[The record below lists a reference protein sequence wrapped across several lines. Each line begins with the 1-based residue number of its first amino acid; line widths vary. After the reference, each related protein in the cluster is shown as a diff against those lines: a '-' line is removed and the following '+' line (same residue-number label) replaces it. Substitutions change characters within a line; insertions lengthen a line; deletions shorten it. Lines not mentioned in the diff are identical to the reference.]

1 MHEFF
6 QDGPVLRNQ
15 FDEDLVLKNYIDEKL
30 PASLKKEIQNDL
42 RRFGERVTKDV
53 LEMAKSAEAN
63 PPKLVQFDPWGKR
76 IDTIVV
82 DRGWT
87 DLHKVS
93 AEEQIVKLG
102 YERKYGSHSR
112 IVQFAKLYLFHPSS
126 AFYSC
131 PLAMTD
137 GAAKLIELYGDQ
149 ELKSTFNHLTSDVAK
164 DFWTSGQ
171 WMTER
176 TGGSDVS
183 HTETIARKI
192 DGEWRLFGTK
202 WFTSAITSEM
212 SMALARIEDENGN
225 TVKGSRGLSL
235 FYIEIKKADG
245 SLNNIEVLRLKDKLG
260 TKALPTSELRLVGSK
275 AKLVGNVGEGVKQIA
290 SMFNVTRLYNSVT
303 SIAAFRRILCLASDY
318 STKRKAFE
326 KIIDQ
331 HPLTARLLDS
341 ANADFGGAFHFTF
354 LVAEIFGNEEV
365 FNEQNI
371 FKSSKED
378 LNKILRLLTPVLKL
392 YTAKRTVKWTS
403 ELLEV
408 FGGAGYIEDTGIPL
422 LYRDNQVFAIWEG
435 TTNVLSLDLL
445 RALKKDQSWPLLMA
459 FLKTELEKIQK
470 SELSDHKTSSQ
481 ESLKKLNQWVM
492 DLYKAGDV
500 ALETEARELAFKLAD
515 LTASV
520 AWLRDIESRKGS
532 LEANETKALSLF
544 IKKRLAF

>member
-1 MHEFF
+1 MNEFF
-6 QDGPVLRNQ
+6 QDGPVLKNQ
-15 FDEDLVLKNYIDEKL
+15 FEDDQVLKNYIEEKL
-30 PASLKKEIQNDL
+30 PSSIKKEVTADL
-42 RRFGERVTKDV
+42 KRFGERVTKDV
-53 LEMAKSAEAN
+53 LEMAKSAESN
-63 PPKLVQFDPWGKR
+63 SPKLVQFDPWGKR
-76 IDTIVV
+76 IDTVVV

-149 ELKSTFNHLTSDVAK
+149 ELKSTYNHLTSDVAAE
-164 DFWTSGQ
+164 FWTSGQ

-183 HTETIARKI
+183 NTETIARKI

-212 SMALARIEDENGN
+212 SMALARIEDEQGN

-235 FYIEIKKADG
+235 FYIEIKKRDG
-245 SLNNIEVLRLKDKLG
+245 TLNNIEVLRLKDKLG
-260 TKALPTSELRLVGSK
+260 TKALPTAELRLQGSK

-318 STKRKAFE
+318 STRRKAFE

-341 ANADFGGAFHFTF
+341 ARSDFYGAFHFTF

-365 FNEQNI
+365 FDESNI
-371 FKSSKED
+371 FKTSKED
-378 LNKILRLLTPVLKL
+378 LNKILRVLTPVLKL
-392 YTAKRTVKWTS
+392 YTAKRTVQWTS

-445 RALKKDQSWPLLMA
+445 RALKKDQSWPMLMN
-459 FLKTELEKIQK
+459 FLKTELDKSTRAEKNK
-470 SELSDHKTSSQ
+470 VQ
-481 ESLKKLNQWVM
+481 ESLKKLNLWVLE
-492 DLYKAGDV
+492 LYKAGDV

-515 LTASV
+515 LTGCV
-520 AWLRDIESRKGS
+520 AWLRDMEGRTGS
-532 LEANETKALSLF
+532 VSSQETKALSQF
-544 IKKRLAF
+544 IEKHLAF